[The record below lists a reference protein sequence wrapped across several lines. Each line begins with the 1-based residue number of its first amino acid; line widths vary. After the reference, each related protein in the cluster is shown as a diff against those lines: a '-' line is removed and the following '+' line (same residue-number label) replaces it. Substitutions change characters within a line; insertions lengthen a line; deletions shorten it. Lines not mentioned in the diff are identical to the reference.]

1 MDYEFWKDIHGRG
14 GIPAVRSALE
24 ALPDDLPPQDADAA
38 AELAMRVIEEDIA
51 RINARADRAEERARD
66 LTEQTQEVH
75 RRLTAHAAR
84 TAEEARTTEE

>member
-66 LTEQTQEVH
+66 LTEQTREVH

-84 TAEEARTTEE
+84 TAEEARTAED